1 MILGPARRSQLLTDV
16 WEGDTLKGHPL
27 RFECVDG
34 LYFMLYM
41 VTSRA
46 FNAVLILCFVQDDIE
61 LQNPIGV
68 FRGEKKVTVV
78 GRNLTEAIC
87 ANLPLLPGVLG
98 VAEFAT

>member
-1 MILGPARRSQLLTDV
+1 
-16 WEGDTLKGHPL
+16 
-27 RFECVDG
+27 
-34 LYFMLYM
+34 MLYM

-46 FNAVLILCFVQDDIE
+46 FNAVLISCFVQDDIE

-78 GRNLTEAIC
+78 SRNLTQAIC